1 MAFGACFGLLLSR
14 VHYTIDVILS
24 VYFSITVWSTYH
36 RLSIDV
42 ALGRRFISVWIID
55 ANLVYPA
62 IEWLETPLEGEEIF
76 EWTKERDEMNLFELQ
91 MLEERLDSEHAK
103 RVMRCKEVA
112 RSRTPGKQQSDFFEE
127 KKD

>member
-62 IEWLETPLEGEEIF
+62 IEWLETPLEGKQ
-76 EWTKERDEMNLFELQ
+76 TGALPHHHPRP
-91 MLEERLDSEHAK
+91 
-103 RVMRCKEVA
+103 
-112 RSRTPGKQQSDFFEE
+112 TPGLDWT
-127 KKD
+127 